1 MADELRTATLY
12 GGQDIRR
19 AVEDS
24 TWLIV
29 GRAQWLAFA
38 RQCEAAGVVWADGSA
53 IARFNPFETQYGL
66 AHRSQVYCLI
76 RYGRLRMAD
85 GVEPVPVVHP

>member
-1 MADELRTATLY
+1 MADELRRAVFY
-12 GGQDIRR
+12 GGRDIRC
-19 AVEDS
+19 AIEDS

-29 GRAQWLAFA
+29 GRDQWPAFA

-53 IARFNPFETQYGL
+53 IARFNPFATQYGIT
-66 AHRSQVYCLI
+66 HRSQVYCLI

-85 GVEPVPVVHP
+85 GDEPVPVLRT